1 MDDDRHSIR
10 VGRNE
15 VEQALVSS
23 LDELEQCQSPST
35 VSLHFDQVLPLDQS
49 QLMVNTS
56 TLESEGLMYAH
67 LEKQKLKH
75 LNYSPSPPPESALD
89 VLTSEN
95 VTLDISTKEEIDSDM
110 VLLCH
115 QDDRMENPSPDHQRS
130 VSYCYFIETSSWSI
144 V

>member
-15 VEQALVSS
+15 VVQALVGSQ
-23 LDELEQCQSPST
+23 DELDQYQSPST
-35 VSLHFDQVLPLDQS
+35 GSLNLDTALPLDQS

-89 VLTSEN
+89 VLISEN
-95 VTLDISTKEEIDSDM
+95 VTIDISTKEEIDSDM
-110 VLLCH
+110 VLVCH
-115 QDDRMENPSPDHQRS
+115 QDNSDRMENLSSDHQRS
-130 VSYCYFIETSSWSI
+130 VSYNYFI
-144 V
+144 